1 MLARLIVPA
10 VLSALVFSTAAYAA
24 GNTTT
29 TPPAKDQNKVQTA
42 AMKSAERCT
51 ALEKQFDGAITAH
64 AKDPKVESARLLRTQ
79 GGELCGKGMHEAG
92 IIKLDQALKDIGMKP
107 VM

>member
-42 AMKSAERCT
+42 AMKSAER
-51 ALEKQFDGAITAH
+51 
-64 AKDPKVESARLLRTQ
+64 
-79 GGELCGKGMHEAG
+79 
-92 IIKLDQALKDIGMKP
+92 
-107 VM
+107 